1 MMISRNHYVLFF
13 ICFFFIITVPLLNS
27 EGVEE
32 TVDVLVEKRV
42 LLPGDHLVSILR
54 TTYEIPDHLI
64 FNEYLNFIKELNPD
78 IKDLNNMGDYHMIL
92 IPLNLP
98 PENKKYKIIIMQPDR
113 ISVTITTIPLQETI
127 PPPAPKPLSKV
138 PLEKVNITKLLQE
151 DLSTLLS
158 ESGVTIQQEEIHEFP
173 DFEGSQLSL
182 DTAIYPILQLENN
195 NTIIIDIDNRL
206 LPEIRE
212 VIQSSWNNYKIL
224 PSGKDQGL
232 QSILN
237 QLIKEMGFFKVI
249 ERGDP
254 LVRGQ
259 DVLCKIA
266 GDWMIFPD
274 SALQKVFVINLV
286 QTPDHKAPMSIRDYL
301 GDLAIQLI
309 DIDLFE
315 PVEDEDFFMAED
327 GEMDTE
333 ASEITRIDF
342 TDKLAF
348 IDTLL
353 MLAGEEYSKNVPIS
367 VYSRDNTGLALEVT
381 IDRTFLKDGKKHLI
395 YLQNKSPKLLPLLT
409 KQGFPLLKL
418 TPEEDSVTTIKKVLD
433 FIGVNYQ
440 SPIITFAACTVKQ
453 GNKIWINI
461 PGIFFNTKDEK
472 SFLTHLDLHHSLTS
486 FLGKKGITLTI
497 YK

>member
-1 MMISRNHYVLFF
+1 MMLSRNHYVLFL
-13 ICFFFIITVPLLNS
+13 ICFFFVMIISPLNS
-27 EGVEE
+27 EETEE

-42 LLPGDHLVSILR
+42 LLPGDYLVNILR
-54 TTYEIPDHLI
+54 TTYEIPDHII

-78 IKDLNNMGDYHMIL
+78 IKDINTIGDYQIVL

-98 PENKKYKIIIMQPDR
+98 PKNKKYKIIIMQPE
-113 ISVTITTIPLQETI
+113 SVGVTITTVPVQET
-127 PPPAPKPLSKV
+127 PPPPPPKPLSDV

-151 DLSTLLS
+151 DFSILLAESGSTL
-158 ESGVTIQQEEIHEFP
+158 QQEGIHEFP

-182 DTAIYPILQLENN
+182 NTAAYPILHLANN
-195 NTIIIDIDNRL
+195 TTIIIDTDNL
-206 LPEIRE
+206 LPLDIRE
-212 VIQSSWNNYKIL
+212 VIQSNWNNYKIV
-224 PSGKDQGL
+224 PSGKDQRL

-259 DVLCKIA
+259 NVLCKIS

-286 QTPDHKAPMSIRDYL
+286 HTPDHKAPMSIRVYL
-301 GDLAIQLI
+301 GEMAIHLI

-315 PVEDEDFFMAED
+315 QVEGEDSFMAED
-327 GEMDTE
+327 GGMDTD

-342 TDKLAF
+342 IDKLAF

-353 MLAGEEYSKNVPIS
+353 ILAGQEYSKNIPIS
-367 VYSRDNTGLALEVT
+367 VYSRDSTGLALEIT
-381 IDRTFLKDGKKHLI
+381 IDRIFSKDEKKHLI
-395 YLQNKSPKLLPLLT
+395 YLQNKSPKLLQLLT
-409 KQGFPLLKL
+409 KQGFPLLKI
-418 TPEEDSVTTIKKVLD
+418 TREEDSVTTIKKVLD
-433 FIGVNYQ
+433 FIGVSYQ

-461 PGIFFNTKDEK
+461 PGIFFTAKDEK
-472 SFLTHLDLHHSLTS
+472 AFLTHLDLHQSLTS

>member
-1 MMISRNHYVLFF
+1 MIIS
-13 ICFFFIITVPLLNS
+13 PLNS
-27 EGVEE
+27 EETEE

-42 LLPGDHLVSILR
+42 LLPGDYLVHILR
-54 TTYEIPDHLI
+54 TTYEIPDHII

-78 IKDLNNMGDYHMIL
+78 IKDINTIGDYQIVL

-98 PENKKYKIIIMQPDR
+98 PKNKKYKIIIMQPE
-113 ISVTITTIPLQETI
+113 SVGVTITTVPVQET
-127 PPPAPKPLSKV
+127 PPPPPPKPLSDV

-151 DLSTLLS
+151 DFSILLAESGSTL
-158 ESGVTIQQEEIHEFP
+158 QQEGIHEFP

-182 DTAIYPILQLENN
+182 NTAAYPILHLANN
-195 NTIIIDIDNRL
+195 TTIIIDTDNL
-206 LPEIRE
+206 LPLDIRE
-212 VIQSSWNNYKIL
+212 VIQSNWNNYKIV
-224 PSGKDQGL
+224 PSGKDQRL

-259 DVLCKIA
+259 NVLCKIS

-286 QTPDHKAPMSIRDYL
+286 HTPDHKAPMSIRVYL
-301 GDLAIQLI
+301 GEMAIHLI

-315 PVEDEDFFMAED
+315 QVEGEDSFMAED
-327 GEMDTE
+327 GGMDTE

-342 TDKLAF
+342 IDKLAF

-353 MLAGEEYSKNVPIS
+353 ILAGQEYSKNVPIS
-367 VYSRDNTGLALEVT
+367 VYRRDSTGLALEIT
-381 IDRTFLKDGKKHLI
+381 IDRIFSKDEKKHLI
-395 YLQNKSPKLLPLLT
+395 YLQNNSPKLLHLLT
-409 KQGFPLLKL
+409 KQGFPLLKI

-433 FIGVNYQ
+433 FIGVSYQ

-461 PGIFFNTKDEK
+461 PGIFFTAKDEK
-472 SFLTHLDLHHSLTS
+472 AFLTHLDLHQSLTS